1 MSPISRSYKS
11 FKTAK
16 KFVKGLKLKS
26 VSEWRMYMNGG
37 LNNLP
42 PIPKDIPRSPN
53 TVYKDEWISFRDWL
67 GTDKKQ
73 RMQRDW
79 LNYEDAKSSISNEK
93 IKSRMSYINHVKNFE
108 REEKG
113 GHLPMQPDR
122 VYKNTGWK
130 SWSEFLGI
138 GNYGV
143 KIKKLMSLGMK
154 EQELAKKLDISLASV
169 KRIIDDRNIP
179 RSSTCFAI
187 DSLLES
193 YDLKSHDNNYTNST
207 IFVKSITSGKKLI
220 RELKNKDVRYSY
232 EHNNNSKSLDAI
244 QKVISKIM
252 GISALEKSKDS
263 KSNMIEY
270 EFDLTKLLIRKDI
283 VTFAHFGGGFLN
295 DEKSSPCTLIW
306 ACPRDH
312 KMVTRKGDD
321 FIVEV
326 SLEEFDIAT
335 ENNSW
340 FNALP
345 NTN

>member
-1 MSPISRSYKS
+1 
-11 FKTAK
+11 
-16 KFVKGLKLKS
+16 
-26 VSEWRMYMNGG
+26 
-37 LNNLP
+37 
-42 PIPKDIPRSPN
+42 
-53 TVYKDEWISFRDWL
+53 
-67 GTDKKQ
+67 
-73 RMQRDW
+73 
-79 LNYEDAKSSISNEK
+79 
-93 IKSRMSYINHVKNFE
+93 
-108 REEKG
+108 
-113 GHLPMQPDR
+113 
-122 VYKNTGWK
+122 
-130 SWSEFLGI
+130 
-138 GNYGV
+138 
-143 KIKKLMSLGMK
+143 
-154 EQELAKKLDISLASV
+154 
-169 KRIIDDRNIP
+169 
-179 RSSTCFAI
+179 
-187 DSLLES
+187 
-193 YDLKSHDNNYTNST
+193 
-207 IFVKSITSGKKLI
+207 
-220 RELKNKDVRYSY
+220 
-232 EHNNNSKSLDAI
+232 
-244 QKVISKIM
+244 M